1 MSSSEAPALLID
13 NVVKTYRG
21 GAVRALDGVS
31 LTVQRGETLG
41 IIGPNGAGKTTL
53 LGCLLGFLRPDSG
66 HIEIDGRAPD
76 DLAVRAYTGYLPE
89 RLVLDRWMT
98 GSEFL
103 RYHHELAQLDGAT
116 RDADCVAALDRVGL
130 DRAAGLQRIGRYSRG
145 MLQRLGLAQALL
157 GSPRLLFLDEPISGV
172 DPSGVLLFRRL
183 LAEMSAQGVTIVVNS
198 HQLAEVERV
207 CSRVVFVK
215 KGRIEAMETVR
226 AGAESSRVLRARFAS
241 HAPWPQPQGG
251 ETPAALLARVAT
263 GAGATWLE
271 YTAPDARFRV
281 TDDVGAT
288 RLLAALL
295 AAGLPLI
302 EASPDEGRLE
312 RLFAPGAEA
321 RS

>member
-1 MSSSEAPALLID
+1 MSSSEVPALFVD

-31 LTVQRGETLG
+31 LSVQTGETLG

-66 HIEIDGRAPD
+66 SIQVDGREPD

-103 RYHHELAQLDGAT
+103 RYHHDLARLDRAT
-116 RDADCVAALDRVGL
+116 RDADCEAALDRVGL

-172 DPSGVLLFRRL
+172 DPAGVLLFRRL

-226 AGAESSRVLRARFAS
+226 AGATSARVLRARFAS
-241 HAPWPQPQGG
+241 HAPWPQRDG
-251 ETPAALLARVAT
+251 ETPAALLARVAHD
-263 GAGATWLE
+263 AGATWIE

-281 TDDVGAT
+281 TDDAGAT

-295 AAGLPLI
+295 AAGLPVI
-302 EASPDEGRLE
+302 EAAPDEGRLE
-312 RLFAPGAEA
+312 RLFAPGSEV